1 MIIIIHKIAAIFIG
15 SLLIGIGING
25 FLIPHQLLDGGI
37 VGIALILHYY
47 FNTQTGISM
56 ILLSIPLCMYAWF
69 KERNYFMSS
78 FQGLMVSSFF
88 IDWLAPLQSQF
99 PLPIFISSIFG
110 GIIIG
115 VGIGIMLRFEASTGG
130 TDLLAHI
137 ISKAASINIGLVI
150 FLIDGFVALIAFKAL
165 GARSFVFSVITIVTV
180 GAVTSLFV
188 KNNYRNYFFGR
199 YHI

>member
-1 MIIIIHKIAAIFIG
+1 MIHKLAAIFVG

-25 FLIPHQLLDGGI
+25 FLVPHQLLDGGI

-47 FNTQTGISM
+47 FSFQTGISM
-56 ILLSIPLCMYAWF
+56 FLLSIPLCMYAWF

-78 FQGLMVSSFF
+78 FQGLVVSSFF
-88 IDWLAPLQSQF
+88 IDWLAPLQSHF
-99 PLPIFISSIFG
+99 PLPILISSILG

-115 VGIGIMLRFEASTGG
+115 VGIGVLLRFEASTGG

-137 ISKAASINIGLVI
+137 ISKAASINIGLII
-150 FLIDGFVALIAFKAL
+150 FLIDGLVALMAFKTL
-165 GARSFVFSVITIVTV
+165 GARSFIFSVITIFIV

-188 KNNYRNYFFGR
+188 RNNHRNYLLWR

>member
-1 MIIIIHKIAAIFIG
+1 MIHKLAAIFIG

-25 FLIPHQLLDGGI
+25 FLVPHQLLDGGI

-47 FNTQTGISM
+47 FSFQTGISM
-56 ILLSIPLCMYAWF
+56 FLLSIPLCVYAWF

-78 FQGLMVSSFF
+78 FQGLVVSSFF
-88 IDWLAPLQSQF
+88 IDWLAPLQSHF
-99 PLPIFISSIFG
+99 PLPILISSILG

-115 VGIGIMLRFEASTGG
+115 VGIGVLLRFEASTGG

-137 ISKAASINIGLVI
+137 ISKAASINIGLII
-150 FLIDGFVALIAFKAL
+150 FLIDGLVALMAFKTL
-165 GARSFVFSVITIVTV
+165 GARSFIFSVITIFIV

-188 KNNYRNYFFGR
+188 RNNHRNYLLWR